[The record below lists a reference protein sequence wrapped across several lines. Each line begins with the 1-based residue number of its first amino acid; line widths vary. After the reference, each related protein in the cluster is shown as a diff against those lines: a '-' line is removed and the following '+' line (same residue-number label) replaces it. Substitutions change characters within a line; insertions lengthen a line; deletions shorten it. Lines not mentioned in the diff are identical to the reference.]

1 MNGLIGQNIRYSL
14 SKQIYNLNKIEYDIY
29 DVDEQTARDLILSL
43 NENEFLNITT
53 PYKKLAFDLCE
64 IKDEVAKTTGNIN
77 LIVKKDDLL
86 KGYNTDYYGL
96 EELFKFEKIQGR
108 NFAVLGDGA
117 VSGTTVEFL
126 KQRGANKIKVFSRK
140 NNDYL
145 KNEKYKD
152 FDCLINAT
160 TVSPDILDK
169 FENLKLVIDLK
180 YSPLNS
186 NLLILAKEKNIKVKN
201 GISMLLIQAYEN
213 IYTVFDKKIDINIT
227 KLELIKKNYNIVL
240 VGMPGSGKT
249 VIGKK
254 IAEKLDMRFL
264 DTDTLIEEKA
274 DNKKVM
280 DIIKNDGQ
288 KVFRAL
294 EKNQIKSLEFTKG
307 SIISTGGGSVEE
319 KYNRKILRKNSIVFY
334 IERDI
339 SKLET
344 KNRPLSINL
353 NEIFDKRDKLYRLV
367 SDEIVFNDE
376 VEDTVNQ
383 IIKKVIL

>member
-1 MNGLIGQNIRYSL
+1 MNGLIGQNIGYSL

-29 DVDEQTARDLILSL
+29 DIDEQTARDLILSL

-126 KQRGANKIKVFSRK
+126 KQRGAEKIKVFSRK

-152 FDCLINAT
+152 FDCLINTT

-201 GISMLLIQAYEN
+201 GISMLLRQAYEN

-307 SIISTGGGSVEE
+307 AIISTGGGSVEDE
-319 KYNRKILRKNSIVFY
+319 ENRKILRKNSIVFY

-344 KNRPLSINL
+344 KNRPLSTNL

-383 IIKKVIL
+383 IIQKVIL

>member
-1 MNGLIGQNIRYSL
+1 MNGLIGQNIGYSL
-14 SKQIYNLNKIEYDIY
+14 SKQIYNLNKIDYDIY

-64 IKDEVAKTTGNIN
+64 IKDEIAKTNGNIN
-77 LIVKKDDLL
+77 LILKKDDLL

-145 KNEKYKD
+145 KDEKYKD

-160 TVSPDILDK
+160 TISPDILDK

-186 NLLILAKEKNIKVKN
+186 NLLILAKEKNTKVKN
-201 GISMLLIQAYEN
+201 GISMLLRQAYEN
-213 IYTVFDKKIDINIT
+213 IYTVFDKKIDIKIT
-227 KLELIKKNYNIVL
+227 KLELIKRNYNIVL

-249 VIGKK
+249 VIGEKL
-254 IAEKLDMRFL
+254 AEKLDMRFL

-307 SIISTGGGSVEE
+307 AIISTGGGSVEDE
-319 KYNRKILRKNSIVFY
+319 ENRKILRKNSIVFY
-334 IERDI
+334 IDRDI
-339 SKLET
+339 SKLDTE
-344 KNRPLSINL
+344 NRPLSKNL
-353 NEIFDKRDKLYRLV
+353 NEIFDKRDKLYRLI

-376 VEDTVNQ
+376 IDDTVNQ
-383 IIKKVIL
+383 IIQKVIL

>member
-1 MNGLIGQNIRYSL
+1 MNGLIGQNIGYSL

-96 EELFKFEKIQGR
+96 EELFKFEKIHGR

-126 KQRGANKIKVFSRK
+126 KQRGAEKIKVFSRK

-152 FDCLINAT
+152 FDCLVNAT

-201 GISMLLIQAYEN
+201 GISMLLRQAYEN

-227 KLELIKKNYNIVL
+227 KLELIKRNYNIVL

-249 VIGKK
+249 VIGEKL
-254 IAEKLDMRFL
+254 AEKLDMKFL

-274 DNKKVM
+274 DNRKVM

-294 EKNQIKSLEFTKG
+294 EKNQINSLEFTKG
-307 SIISTGGGSVEE
+307 AIISTGGGSVEDE
-319 KYNRKILRKNSIVFY
+319 ENRKVLRKNSIVFY
-334 IERDI
+334 IDRDI
-339 SKLET
+339 SKLDKE
-344 KNRPLSINL
+344 NRPLSKNL

-376 VEDTVNQ
+376 IDDTVNQ
-383 IIKKVIL
+383 IIQKVIL

>member
-1 MNGLIGQNIRYSL
+1 MNGLIGQNIGYSL

-77 LIVKKDDLL
+77 LILKKDGLL
-86 KGYNTDYYGL
+86 KGYNTDFHGL
-96 EELFKFEKIQGR
+96 EELFKFEKIQGK

-126 KQRGANKIKVFSRK
+126 KQRGAEKIKVFSRK

-145 KNEKYKD
+145 KDEKYKD

-186 NLLILAKEKNIKVKN
+186 NLLILSKEKNIKVKN
-201 GISMLLIQAYEN
+201 GISMLLRQAYEN

-307 SIISTGGGSVEE
+307 AIISTGGGSVEDE
-319 KYNRKILRKNSIVFY
+319 ENRKILRKNSIVFY

-344 KNRPLSINL
+344 KNRPLSTNL

>member
-1 MNGLIGQNIRYSL
+1 MNGLIGQNIGYSL
-14 SKQIYNLNKIEYDIY
+14 SKQIYNLNKINYDIY

-117 VSGTTVEFL
+117 VSGTTVEIL
-126 KQRGANKIKVFSRK
+126 KQRGAEKIKVFSRK

-201 GISMLLIQAYEN
+201 GISMLLRQAYEN

-227 KLELIKKNYNIVL
+227 KLELIKRNYNIVL

-254 IAEKLDMRFL
+254 LAEKLDMRFL

-319 KYNRKILRKNSIVFY
+319 KDNRKILRKNSIVFY

-344 KNRPLSINL
+344 KNRPLSTNL

-383 IIKKVIL
+383 IIQKVIL

>member
-1 MNGLIGQNIRYSL
+1 MNGLIGQNIGYSL
-14 SKQIYNLNKIEYDIY
+14 SKQIYNLNKINYDIY

-117 VSGTTVEFL
+117 VSGTTVEIL
-126 KQRGANKIKVFSRK
+126 KQRGAEKIKVFSRK

-201 GISMLLIQAYEN
+201 GISMLLRQAYEN

-227 KLELIKKNYNIVL
+227 KLEFIKKNYNIVL

-254 IAEKLDMRFL
+254 LAEKLDMRFL

-307 SIISTGGGSVEE
+307 AIISTGGGSVEDE
-319 KYNRKILRKNSIVFY
+319 ENRKILRKNSIVFY
-334 IERDI
+334 IDRDI
-339 SKLET
+339 SKLDTE
-344 KNRPLSINL
+344 NRPLSKNL
-353 NEIFDKRDKLYRLV
+353 NEIFDKRDKLYRLI

-376 VEDTVNQ
+376 IDDTVNQ
-383 IIKKVIL
+383 IIQKVIL

>member
-1 MNGLIGQNIRYSL
+1 MNGLIGQNIGYSL
-14 SKQIYNLNKIEYDIY
+14 SKQIYNLNKIDYDIY

-117 VSGTTVEFL
+117 VSGTTVEIL
-126 KQRGANKIKVFSRK
+126 KQRGAEKIKVFSRK

-201 GISMLLIQAYEN
+201 GISMLLRQAYEN

-307 SIISTGGGSVEE
+307 AIISTGGGSVEE
-319 KYNRKILRKNSIVFY
+319 KDNRKILRKNSIVFY

-344 KNRPLSINL
+344 KNRPLSTNL

>member
-1 MNGLIGQNIRYSL
+1 MNGLIGKNIGYSL

-43 NENEFLNITT
+43 NENEFMNITT
-53 PYKKLAFDLCE
+53 PYKKLAFDLCD
-64 IKDEVAKTTGNIN
+64 IKDEVAKITGNIN
-77 LIVKKDDLL
+77 LIIKKYGLL

-96 EELFKFEKIQGR
+96 EAIFDFEKIQGE
-108 NFAVLGDGA
+108 NFAVLGDGS
-117 VSGTTVEFL
+117 VSDTTVVFI
-126 KQRGANKIKVFSRK
+126 KNRKADKVKVFSRK

-145 KNEKYKD
+145 KNEKYTD
-152 FDCLINAT
+152 FYCLINAT
-160 TVSPDILDK
+160 TDSPDILDK

-186 NLLILAKEKNIKVKN
+186 DLLISAKEKNIKVKN
-201 GISMLLIQAYEN
+201 GLSMLLRQADEN
-213 IYTVFDKKIDINIT
+213 IYKVFATNIDTEKT
-227 KLELIKKNYNIVL
+227 KLELIKRNYNIVL
-240 VGMPGSGKT
+240 VGMPGVGKT

-254 IAEKLDMRFL
+254 LADKLDMSFL

-307 SIISTGGGSVEE
+307 AIISTGGGSVEE
-319 KYNRKILRKNSIVFY
+319 KDNRKILRKNSIVFY
-334 IERDI
+334 IDRDI

-344 KNRPLSINL
+344 ENRPLSINL

-367 SDEIVFNDE
+367 SDEIVFNDDID
-376 VEDTVNQ
+376 DTVNQ
-383 IIKKVIL
+383 IIQKVIL

>member
-1 MNGLIGQNIRYSL
+1 MNGLIGQNIGYSL

-29 DVDEQTARDLILSL
+29 DIDEQTARDLILSL

-117 VSGTTVEFL
+117 VSGTTVEIL
-126 KQRGANKIKVFSRK
+126 KQRGAEKIKVFSRK

-152 FDCLINAT
+152 FDCLVNAT

-201 GISMLLIQAYEN
+201 GISMLLRQAYEN

-227 KLELIKKNYNIVL
+227 KLELIKRNYNIVL

-249 VIGKK
+249 VIGEKL
-254 IAEKLDMRFL
+254 AEKLDMKFL

-274 DNKKVM
+274 DNRKVM

-294 EKNQIKSLEFTKG
+294 EKNQINALEFTKG
-307 SIISTGGGSVEE
+307 AIISTGGGSVEDE
-319 KYNRKILRKNSIVFY
+319 ENRKVLRKNSIVFY
-334 IERDI
+334 IDRDI
-339 SKLET
+339 SKLDKE
-344 KNRPLSINL
+344 NRPLSKNL
-353 NEIFDKRDKLYRLV
+353 NEIFDKRDKLYRLI

-376 VEDTVNQ
+376 IDDTVNQ
-383 IIKKVIL
+383 IIQKVIL

>member
-1 MNGLIGQNIRYSL
+1 MNGLIGQKIGYSL
-14 SKQIYNLNKIEYDIY
+14 SKQIYNLNKIDYDIY
-29 DVDEQTARDLILSL
+29 DVDEQTAKDLILSL

-77 LIVKKDDLL
+77 LIVKKDGLL

-145 KNEKYKD
+145 KDEKYKD
-152 FDCLINAT
+152 FDYLINAT
-160 TVSPDILDK
+160 TISPDILDK
-169 FENLKLVIDLK
+169 FENLKLIIDLK

-186 NLLILAKEKNIKVKN
+186 NLLILAKEKNTKVKN
-201 GISMLLIQAYEN
+201 GISMLLRQAYEN
-213 IYTVFDKKIDINIT
+213 IYTVFDKKIDIKIT
-227 KLELIKKNYNIVL
+227 KLELIKRNYNIVL

-249 VIGKK
+249 VIGEKL
-254 IAEKLDMRFL
+254 AEKLDMRFL

-307 SIISTGGGSVEE
+307 AIISTGGGSVEDE
-319 KYNRKILRKNSIVFY
+319 ENRKILRKNSIVFY

-344 KNRPLSINL
+344 KNRPLSKNL

-376 VEDTVNQ
+376 IDDTVNQ
-383 IIKKVIL
+383 IIQKVIL

>member
-1 MNGLIGQNIRYSL
+1 MNGLIGQNIGYSL

-29 DVDEQTARDLILSL
+29 DIDEQTARDLILSL

-77 LIVKKDDLL
+77 LILKKDGLL

-96 EELFKFEKIQGR
+96 EELFKFEKIQGK

-145 KNEKYKD
+145 KNEKYKA
-152 FDCLINAT
+152 FDYMINAT

-201 GISMLLIQAYEN
+201 GLSMLLRQADEN
-213 IYTVFDKKIDINIT
+213 IYKVFGRSIDTEKT
-227 KLELIKKNYNIVL
+227 KLELIKSNYNIVL
-240 VGMPGSGKT
+240 VGMPGVGKT
-249 VIGKK
+249 VIGEKL
-254 IAEKLDMRFL
+254 AEKLDMRFL

-294 EKNQIKSLEFTKG
+294 EKNQIRSLEFTRG
-307 SIISTGGGSVEE
+307 AIISTGGGSVEDE
-319 KYNRKILRKNSIVFY
+319 DNRKILRKNSIVFY
-334 IERDI
+334 IDRDI
-339 SKLET
+339 SKLDT
-344 KNRPLSINL
+344 KNRPLSIDL
-353 NEIFDKRDKLYRLV
+353 NEIFDKRYKLYRLV
-367 SDEIVFNDE
+367 SDEIVFNEDIN
-376 VEDTVNQ
+376 DTVNQ
-383 IIKKVIL
+383 IIQKVIL

>member
-1 MNGLIGQNIRYSL
+1 MNGLIGQNIGYSL
-14 SKQIYNLNKIEYDIY
+14 SKQIYNLNKIDYDIY
-29 DVDEQTARDLILSL
+29 DVDEQTAKDLILSL

-77 LIVKKDDLL
+77 LMLKKDGLL

-96 EELFKFEKIQGR
+96 EELFKFEKIQGK

-160 TVSPDILDK
+160 TISPDILDK

-201 GISMLLIQAYEN
+201 GISMLIRQAYEN

-227 KLELIKKNYNIVL
+227 KLELIKRNYNIVL

-249 VIGKK
+249 VIGEKL
-254 IAEKLDMRFL
+254 AEKLDMRFL

-274 DNKKVM
+274 DNRKVM

-319 KYNRKILRKNSIVFY
+319 KDNRKILRKNSIVFY
-334 IERDI
+334 IDRDI
-339 SKLET
+339 SKLDTE
-344 KNRPLSINL
+344 NRPLSTNL
-353 NEIFDKRDKLYRLV
+353 NAIFDKRDKLYRLV

-376 VEDTVNQ
+376 IEDTVNQ
-383 IIKKVIL
+383 IIQKVIL

>member
-1 MNGLIGQNIRYSL
+1 MNGLIGQNIGYSL
-14 SKQIYNLNKIEYDIY
+14 SKQIYNLNKIDYDIY

-43 NENEFLNITT
+43 NENEFLNITM

-64 IKDEVAKTTGNIN
+64 IKDEVAKKTGNIN
-77 LIVKKDDLL
+77 LILKKDGLL

-152 FDCLINAT
+152 FDFLINAT

-201 GISMLLIQAYEN
+201 GISMLLRQAYEN
-213 IYTVFDKKIDINIT
+213 IYTVFEKKIDINIT
-227 KLELIKKNYNIVL
+227 KLELLKRNYNIVL

-249 VIGKK
+249 VIGEKL
-254 IAEKLDMRFL
+254 AEKLDMRFL

-294 EKNQIKSLEFTKG
+294 EKNQIKSIEFTKG
-307 SIISTGGGSVEE
+307 AIISTGGGSVEDE
-319 KYNRKILRKNSIVFY
+319 DNRKILRKNSIVFY
-334 IERDI
+334 IDRDI
-339 SKLET
+339 SKLDTE
-344 KNRPLSINL
+344 NRPLSTNL
-353 NEIFDKRDKLYRLV
+353 NEIFDRRDKLYRLI

-376 VEDTVNQ
+376 IDYTVNQ
-383 IIKKVIL
+383 IIQKVIL

>member
-1 MNGLIGQNIRYSL
+1 MNGLIGQNIGYSL
-14 SKQIYNLNKIEYDIY
+14 SKQIYNLNKINYDIY

-96 EELFKFEKIQGR
+96 EKLFKFEKIHGR

-126 KQRGANKIKVFSRK
+126 KQRGAEKIKVFSRK

-152 FDCLINAT
+152 FDCLVNAT
-160 TVSPDILDK
+160 TVSTDILDK

-201 GISMLLIQAYEN
+201 GISMLLRQAYEN

-227 KLELIKKNYNIVL
+227 KLELIKRNYNIVL

-249 VIGKK
+249 VIGEKL
-254 IAEKLDMRFL
+254 AEKLDMKFL

-274 DNKKVM
+274 DNRKVM

-294 EKNQIKSLEFTKG
+294 EKNQINALEFTKG
-307 SIISTGGGSVEE
+307 AIISTGGGSVEDE
-319 KYNRKILRKNSIVFY
+319 ENRKVLRKNSIVFY
-334 IERDI
+334 IDRDI
-339 SKLET
+339 SKLDKE
-344 KNRPLSINL
+344 NRPLSKNL
-353 NEIFDKRDKLYRLV
+353 NEIFDKRDKLYRLI

-376 VEDTVNQ
+376 IDDTVNQ
-383 IIKKVIL
+383 IIQKVIL

>member
-1 MNGLIGQNIRYSL
+1 MNGLIGKNIGYSL
-14 SKQIYNLNKIEYDIY
+14 SKQIYNSNKIEYDIY

-43 NENEFLNITT
+43 NENEFMNITK
-53 PYKKLAFDLCE
+53 PYKKLAFDLCD
-64 IKDEVAKTTGNIN
+64 IKDEVAKITGNIN
-77 LIVKKDDLL
+77 LIIKKYGLL

-96 EELFKFEKIQGR
+96 EELFKSEKIKGR

-117 VSGTTVEFL
+117 VSDTTVTFL
-126 KQRGANKIKVFSRK
+126 KHRGANKIKVFSRK

-145 KNEKYKD
+145 KNEKYTD
-152 FDCLINAT
+152 FYCLINAT
-160 TVSPDILDK
+160 TDSPDILNK
-169 FENLKLVIDLK
+169 FENLKLAIDLK

-186 NLLILAKEKNIKVKN
+186 DLLISAKEKNIKVKN
-201 GISMLLIQAYEN
+201 GLSMLLRQADEN
-213 IYTVFDKKIDINIT
+213 IYKVFATNIDTEKT
-227 KLELIKKNYNIVL
+227 KLELIKRNYNIVL
-240 VGMPGSGKT
+240 VGMPGVGKT

-254 IAEKLDMRFL
+254 LADKLDMQFL

-307 SIISTGGGSVEE
+307 AIISTGGGSVEE
-319 KYNRKILRKNSIVFY
+319 KDNRKILRKNSIVFY
-334 IERDI
+334 IDRDI

-344 KNRPLSINL
+344 ENRPLSINL

-367 SDEIVFNDE
+367 SDEIVFNDDID
-376 VEDTVNQ
+376 DTVNQ
-383 IIKKVIL
+383 IIQKVIL

>member
-1 MNGLIGQNIRYSL
+1 MNGLIGQNIGYSL
-14 SKQIYNLNKIEYDIY
+14 SKQIYNLNKIDYDIY

-64 IKDEVAKTTGNIN
+64 IKDEIAKTNGNIN
-77 LIVKKDDLL
+77 LILKKDDLL

-160 TVSPDILDK
+160 TISPDILDK

-186 NLLILAKEKNIKVKN
+186 NLLILAKEKNTKVKN
-201 GISMLLIQAYEN
+201 GISMLLRQAYEN
-213 IYTVFDKKIDINIT
+213 IYTVFDKKIDIKIT
-227 KLELIKKNYNIVL
+227 KLELIKRNYNIVL

-249 VIGKK
+249 VIGEKL
-254 IAEKLDMRFL
+254 AEKLDMRFL

-307 SIISTGGGSVEE
+307 AIISTGGGSVEDE
-319 KYNRKILRKNSIVFY
+319 ENRKILRKNSIVFY
-334 IERDI
+334 IDRDI
-339 SKLET
+339 SKLDTE
-344 KNRPLSINL
+344 NRPLSKNL
-353 NEIFDKRDKLYRLV
+353 NEIFDKRDKLYRLI

-376 VEDTVNQ
+376 IDDTVNQ
-383 IIKKVIL
+383 IIQKVIL

>member
-1 MNGLIGQNIRYSL
+1 MNGLIGQNIGYSL

-29 DVDEQTARDLILSL
+29 DIDEQTARDLILSL

-117 VSGTTVEFL
+117 VSDTTVEIL
-126 KQRGANKIKVFSRK
+126 KQRGAEKIKVFSRK

-201 GISMLLIQAYEN
+201 GISMLLRQAYEN

-319 KYNRKILRKNSIVFY
+319 KDNRKILRKNSIVFY

-344 KNRPLSINL
+344 KNRPLSTNL

>member
-1 MNGLIGQNIRYSL
+1 MNGLIGQNIGYSL

-29 DVDEQTARDLILSL
+29 DIDEQTARDLILSL

-126 KQRGANKIKVFSRK
+126 KQRGAEKIKVFSRK

-145 KNEKYKD
+145 NNEKYND

-201 GISMLLIQAYEN
+201 GISMLLRQAYEN
-213 IYTVFDKKIDINIT
+213 IYTVFDKKIDINII

-254 IAEKLDMRFL
+254 LAEKLDMRFL

-280 DIIKNDGQ
+280 DIIKNDGK

-319 KYNRKILRKNSIVFY
+319 KDNRKILRKNSIVFY
-334 IERDI
+334 IDRDI
-339 SKLET
+339 SKLDTE
-344 KNRPLSINL
+344 NRPLSTNL
-353 NEIFDKRDKLYRLV
+353 NAIFDKRDKLYRLV

-383 IIKKVIL
+383 IIQKVIL

>member
-77 LIVKKDDLL
+77 LIVKKDNLL

-117 VSGTTVEFL
+117 VSGTTVEIL
-126 KQRGANKIKVFSRK
+126 KQRGAEKIKVFSRK

-201 GISMLLIQAYEN
+201 GISMLLRQAYEN

-319 KYNRKILRKNSIVFY
+319 KDNRKILRKNSIVFY

>member
-1 MNGLIGQNIRYSL
+1 MNGLIGQNIGYSL
-14 SKQIYNLNKIEYDIY
+14 SKQIYNLNKIDYDIY
-29 DVDEQTARDLILSL
+29 DVDEQTAKDLILSL

-53 PYKKLAFDLCE
+53 PYKKLAFNLCE

-77 LIVKKDDLL
+77 LILKKDGLL

-96 EELFKFEKIQGR
+96 EELFNFEKIQGK

-145 KNEKYKD
+145 KDEKYKN

-160 TVSPDILDK
+160 TASPDILDK
-169 FENLKLVIDLK
+169 FENLKFVIDLK

-201 GISMLLIQAYEN
+201 GISMLLRQAYEN
-213 IYTVFDKKIDINIT
+213 IDTVFDKKIDINKT
-227 KLELIKKNYNIVL
+227 KFELIKRNYNIVL

-254 IAEKLDMRFL
+254 LAEKLDMRFL

-288 KVFRAL
+288 KVFRVL

-307 SIISTGGGSVEE
+307 AIISTGGGSVEDE
-319 KYNRKILRKNSIVFY
+319 ENRKILRKNSIVFY

>member
-1 MNGLIGQNIRYSL
+1 MNGLIGQNIGYSL

-77 LIVKKDDLL
+77 LILKKDGLL
-86 KGYNTDYYGL
+86 KGYNTDFHGL
-96 EELFKFEKIQGR
+96 EELFKFEKIQGK

-126 KQRGANKIKVFSRK
+126 KQRGAEKIKVFSRK

-145 KNEKYKD
+145 KDEKYKD

-180 YSPLNS
+180 YFPLNS
-186 NLLILAKEKNIKVKN
+186 NLLILSKEKNIKVKN
-201 GISMLLIQAYEN
+201 GISMLLRQAYEN

-307 SIISTGGGSVEE
+307 AIISTGGGSVEDE
-319 KYNRKILRKNSIVFY
+319 ENRKILRKNSIVFY

-344 KNRPLSINL
+344 KNRPLSTNL

>member
-1 MNGLIGQNIRYSL
+1 MNGLIGQNIGYSL
-14 SKQIYNLNKIEYDIY
+14 SKQIYNLNKINYDIY

-117 VSGTTVEFL
+117 VSGTTVEIL
-126 KQRGANKIKVFSRK
+126 KQRGAEKIKVFSRK

-201 GISMLLIQAYEN
+201 GISMLLRQAYEN

-307 SIISTGGGSVEE
+307 SIISTGGGSVEDE
-319 KYNRKILRKNSIVFY
+319 ENRKILRKNSIVFY

-344 KNRPLSINL
+344 KNRPLSTNL

-383 IIKKVIL
+383 IIQKVIL

>member
-1 MNGLIGQNIRYSL
+1 MNGLIGQNIGYSL

-43 NENEFLNITT
+43 NGNEFLNITT

-117 VSGTTVEFL
+117 VSGTTVEIL
-126 KQRGANKIKVFSRK
+126 KQRGAEKIKVFSRK

-201 GISMLLIQAYEN
+201 GISMLLRQAYEN

-227 KLELIKKNYNIVL
+227 KLELIKRNYNIVL

-254 IAEKLDMRFL
+254 LAEKLDMRFL

-319 KYNRKILRKNSIVFY
+319 KDNRKILRKNSIVFY

-344 KNRPLSINL
+344 KNRPLSTNL

-383 IIKKVIL
+383 IIQKVIL

>member
-1 MNGLIGQNIRYSL
+1 MNGLIGQNIGYSL
-14 SKQIYNLNKIEYDIY
+14 SKQIYNLNKIDYDIY
-29 DVDEQTARDLILSL
+29 DVDEQTAKDLILSL

-53 PYKKLAFDLCE
+53 PYKKLAFNLCE

-77 LIVKKDDLL
+77 LILKKDGLL
-86 KGYNTDYYGL
+86 KGYNTDFHGL

-145 KNEKYKD
+145 KNEKYKN

-186 NLLILAKEKNIKVKN
+186 NLLIFAKEKNIKTKN
-201 GISMLLIQAYEN
+201 GISMLLRQAYEN

-227 KLELIKKNYNIVL
+227 KLELIKRNYNIVL

-249 VIGKK
+249 VIGEKL
-254 IAEKLDMRFL
+254 AEKLDMRFL

-274 DNKKVM
+274 DNRKVM

-294 EKNQIKSLEFTKG
+294 EKNQINALEFTKG
-307 SIISTGGGSVEE
+307 AIISTGGGSVEDE
-319 KYNRKILRKNSIVFY
+319 ENRKILRKNSIVFY

-344 KNRPLSINL
+344 KNRPLSTNL

-383 IIKKVIL
+383 IIQKVIL

>member
-1 MNGLIGQNIRYSL
+1 MNGLIGQNIGYSL
-14 SKQIYNLNKIEYDIY
+14 SKQIYNLNKIDYDIY
-29 DVDEQTARDLILSL
+29 DVDEQTAKDLILSL

-77 LIVKKDDLL
+77 LIVKKDGLL

-145 KNEKYKD
+145 KDEKYKD
-152 FDCLINAT
+152 FDYLINAT

-201 GISMLLIQAYEN
+201 GISMLLRQAYEN

-227 KLELIKKNYNIVL
+227 KLALIKRNYNIVL

-254 IAEKLDMRFL
+254 LAEKLDMRFL

-288 KVFRAL
+288 KVFRVL

-307 SIISTGGGSVEE
+307 AIISTGGGSVEDE
-319 KYNRKILRKNSIVFY
+319 ENRKILRKNSIVFY

-344 KNRPLSINL
+344 KNRPLSTNL

-383 IIKKVIL
+383 IIQKVIL

>member
-1 MNGLIGQNIRYSL
+1 MNGLIGQNIGYSL

-29 DVDEQTARDLILSL
+29 DIDEQTARDLILSL

-64 IKDEVAKTTGNIN
+64 IKDEVAKTTGNLN

-117 VSGTTVEFL
+117 VSGTTVEIL
-126 KQRGANKIKVFSRK
+126 KQRGAEKIKVFSRK

-201 GISMLLIQAYEN
+201 GISMLLRQAYEN

-307 SIISTGGGSVEE
+307 AIISTGGGSVEDE
-319 KYNRKILRKNSIVFY
+319 ENRKILRKNSIVFY

-344 KNRPLSINL
+344 KNRPLSTNL

-383 IIKKVIL
+383 IIQKVIL

>member
-1 MNGLIGQNIRYSL
+1 MNGLIGQNIGYSL
-14 SKQIYNLNKIEYDIY
+14 SKQIYNLNKIDYDIY
-29 DVDEQTARDLILSL
+29 DVDEQTAKDLILSL
-43 NENEFLNITT
+43 NDNEFLNITT
-53 PYKKLAFDLCE
+53 PYKKLAYNLCD
-64 IKDEVAKTTGNIN
+64 IKDEIAKTTGNIN
-77 LIVKKDDLL
+77 LILKKDGLL
-86 KGYNTDYYGL
+86 KGYNTDFHGL
-96 EELFKFEKIQGR
+96 DELFKFEKIQGK

-201 GISMLLIQAYEN
+201 GTSMLLRQAYEN
-213 IYTVFDKKIDINIT
+213 IYTVFEKKIDINIT
-227 KLELIKKNYNIVL
+227 KLEIIKRNYNIVL

-249 VIGKK
+249 VIGEKL
-254 IAEKLDMRFL
+254 AEKLDMRFL

-274 DNKKVM
+274 DNRKVM

-307 SIISTGGGSVEE
+307 TIISTGGGSVEDE
-319 KYNRKILRKNSIVFY
+319 ENRKILRKNSIVFY
-334 IERDI
+334 IDRDI
-339 SKLET
+339 SKLDTE
-344 KNRPLSINL
+344 NRPLSTNL

-376 VEDTVNQ
+376 IDYTVNQ
-383 IIKKVIL
+383 IIQKVIL

>member
-1 MNGLIGQNIRYSL
+1 MNGLIGQNIGYSL

-117 VSGTTVEFL
+117 VSGTTVEIL
-126 KQRGANKIKVFSRK
+126 KQRGAEKIKVFSRK

-201 GISMLLIQAYEN
+201 GISMLLRQAYEN

-254 IAEKLDMRFL
+254 LAEKLDMRFL

-319 KYNRKILRKNSIVFY
+319 KDNRKILRKNSIVFY

-344 KNRPLSINL
+344 KNRPLSTNL

>member
-1 MNGLIGQNIRYSL
+1 MNGLIGQNIGYSL

-29 DVDEQTARDLILSL
+29 DIDEQTARDLILSL

-117 VSGTTVEFL
+117 VSGTTVEIL
-126 KQRGANKIKVFSRK
+126 KQRGAEKIKVFSRK

-201 GISMLLIQAYEN
+201 GISMLLRQAYEN

-227 KLELIKKNYNIVL
+227 KLELIKRNYNIVL

-254 IAEKLDMRFL
+254 LAEKLDMRFL

-319 KYNRKILRKNSIVFY
+319 KDNRKILRKNSIVFY

-344 KNRPLSINL
+344 KNRPLSTNL

-383 IIKKVIL
+383 IIQKVIL

>member
-1 MNGLIGQNIRYSL
+1 MNGLIGQNIGYSL
-14 SKQIYNLNKIEYDIY
+14 SKQIYNLNKIDYDIY
-29 DVDEQTARDLILSL
+29 DVDEQTAKDLILSL

-77 LIVKKDDLL
+77 LMLKKDGLL

-96 EELFKFEKIQGR
+96 EELFKFEKIQGK

-201 GISMLLIQAYEN
+201 GISMLLRQAYEN

-227 KLELIKKNYNIVL
+227 KLELIKRIYNIIL

-254 IAEKLDMRFL
+254 LAEKLDMRFL

-319 KYNRKILRKNSIVFY
+319 KDNRKILRKNSIVFY

-344 KNRPLSINL
+344 KNRPLSTNL

-383 IIKKVIL
+383 IIQKVIL

>member
-1 MNGLIGQNIRYSL
+1 MNGLIGQNIGYSL
-14 SKQIYNLNKIEYDIY
+14 SKQIYNLKKIDYDIY

-96 EELFKFEKIQGR
+96 EELFKFGKIQGR

-145 KNEKYKD
+145 KDEKYKD
-152 FDCLINAT
+152 FDYLINAT
-160 TVSPDILDK
+160 TISPDILDK

-201 GISMLLIQAYEN
+201 GISMLIRQAYEN

-227 KLELIKKNYNIVL
+227 KLELIKRNYNIVL
-240 VGMPGSGKT
+240 VGM
-249 VIGKK
+249 
-254 IAEKLDMRFL
+254 
-264 DTDTLIEEKA
+264 
-274 DNKKVM
+274 
-280 DIIKNDGQ
+280 Q
-288 KVFRAL
+288 K
-294 EKNQIKSLEFTKG
+294 
-307 SIISTGGGSVEE
+307 
-319 KYNRKILRKNSIVFY
+319 
-334 IERDI
+334 
-339 SKLET
+339 
-344 KNRPLSINL
+344 
-353 NEIFDKRDKLYRLV
+353 
-367 SDEIVFNDE
+367 
-376 VEDTVNQ
+376 
-383 IIKKVIL
+383 

>member
-1 MNGLIGQNIRYSL
+1 MNGLIGQNIGYSL
-14 SKQIYNLNKIEYDIY
+14 SKQIYNLKKIDYDIY

-96 EELFKFEKIQGR
+96 EELFKFGKIQGR

-145 KNEKYKD
+145 KDEKYKD
-152 FDCLINAT
+152 FDYLINAT
-160 TVSPDILDK
+160 TISPDILDK
-169 FENLKLVIDLK
+169 FENLKLVIDLN

-201 GISMLLIQAYEN
+201 GISMLIRQAYEN

-227 KLELIKKNYNIVL
+227 KLELIKRNYNIVL

-249 VIGKK
+249 VIGEKL
-254 IAEKLDMRFL
+254 AEKLDMRFL

-274 DNKKVM
+274 DNRKVM

-319 KYNRKILRKNSIVFY
+319 KDNRKILRKNSIVFY
-334 IERDI
+334 IDRDI
-339 SKLET
+339 SKLDTE
-344 KNRPLSINL
+344 NRPLSTNL
-353 NEIFDKRDKLYRLV
+353 NAIFDKRDKLYRLV

-376 VEDTVNQ
+376 IEDTVNQ
-383 IIKKVIL
+383 IIQKVIL

>member
-1 MNGLIGQNIRYSL
+1 MNGLIGQNIGYSL

-29 DVDEQTARDLILSL
+29 DIDEQTARDLILSL

-126 KQRGANKIKVFSRK
+126 KQRGAEKIKVFSRK

-201 GISMLLIQAYEN
+201 GISMLLRQAYEN
-213 IYTVFDKKIDINIT
+213 IYTVFDKKTDINIT
-227 KLELIKKNYNIVL
+227 KLELIKKNYNIIL

-264 DTDTLIEEKA
+264 DTDALIEEKA
-274 DNKKVM
+274 GNKKVM

-294 EKNQIKSLEFTKG
+294 EKNQIKSLKFTKG
-307 SIISTGGGSVEE
+307 AIISTGGGSVEDE
-319 KYNRKILRKNSIVFY
+319 ENRKILRKNSIVFY

-344 KNRPLSINL
+344 KNRPLSTNL

-383 IIKKVIL
+383 IIQKVIL